1 MKGTAENI
9 MKHPGTPLVSV
20 IIPVYNT
27 EDYLRQCLD
36 SAVHQTLR
44 DIEIICINDGS
55 TDHSLAILEEY
66 QAIDPRVAVISQ
78 ENRGLS
84 AARNCGMKKAK
95 GKYIYFLDSD
105 DYADPETLKR
115 STELAEKNDL
125 DAVVFGF
132 EQFAD
137 DEKMLQIHPFRV
149 HLFDGFVKV
158 YSGTE
163 YMKSAKDCEAYSSPV
178 WTAVWRRAFLEKNGL
193 RFVEGILHE
202 DMLFSFQAY
211 MAADRVM
218 AIPERLYHYRARPDS
233 ICTKP
238 ISAKNVIGSFECA
251 KGVLKYVLEG
261 EHEPDRAHE
270 IWRAYRE
277 LSDYTASLFSAV
289 SAEEQT
295 KTIPPGEME
304 GDLFRQMI
312 SRYQADRLQEAL
324 AAAQEETGKLRKT
337 LGRYQ
342 EETDRLE
349 KTLGEMQ
356 RAADRLEKE
365 LEEKQRETDR
375 LEKTLGEMQ
384 SAADRLEKELAEKQK
399 ETDGLREALF
409 RQRGETAHLQEE
421 IGKTY
426 ASWTYRIGHAATWLP
441 RKVRDGVRRYKEKTQ

>member
-1 MKGTAENI
+1 MKGTVENI

-36 SAVHQTLR
+36 SAVNQTLK
-44 DIEIICINDGS
+44 DIEIICIDDGS
-55 TDHSLAILEEY
+55 TDHSPAILEEY
-66 QAIDPRVAVISQ
+66 QAKDPRVVIISQ
-78 ENRGLS
+78 DNRGLS
-84 AARNCGMKKAK
+84 AARNCGMIKAR
-95 GKYIYFLDSD
+95 GKYVYFLDSD
-105 DYADPETLKR
+105 DYVDSETLKR

-137 DEKMLQIHPFRV
+137 SDELLKIHPCMVNIFSGSERV
-149 HLFDGFVKV
+149 YTGA
-158 YSGTE
+158 E
-163 YMKSAKDCEAYSSPV
+163 YMSAAKDGGAYASRV
-178 WTAVWRRAFLEKNGL
+178 WTAVWRRPFLEKNGI

-251 KGVLKYVLEG
+251 KGVLKYALEG

-277 LSDYTASLFSAV
+277 LSDYTASLFSAA
-289 SAEEQT
+289 SAEEHT
-295 KTIPPGEME
+295 KAIPPGEME
-304 GDLFRQMI
+304 RELFRQMI

-324 AAAQEETGKLRKT
+324 AAAQEESGKLRKT

-365 LEEKQRETDR
+365 LEEKQRETD
-375 LEKTLGEMQ
+375 
-384 SAADRLEKELAEKQK
+384 
-399 ETDGLREALF
+399 GLREALL
-409 RQRGETAHLQEE
+409 RQRRETAHLREE

-426 ASWTYRIGHAATWLP
+426 ASWTYRLGRAVTWLP
-441 RKVRDGVRRYKEKTQ
+441 RKVRDGVRRFKEKNQQNHTT